1 MYSGGI
7 LHPDLSQ
14 WIARL
19 GHHNFLL
26 ITDAGYP
33 YIEGVPHIY
42 LGFTPGKPRFIDV
55 FESIQAQLPVEKYW
69 IAREM
74 ESQNPAV
81 YRQFVALLHDE
92 EPSFVESHELFKE
105 KARASMVVVRTG
117 EVTPFANCLLECGV
131 AF

>member
-1 MYSGGI
+1 MYRNGI
-7 LHPDLSQ
+7 LHPELAN

-19 GHHNFLL
+19 GHHNYLL

-42 LGFTPGKPRFIDV
+42 LGYTQGKPGFIDV
-55 FESIQAQLPVEKYW
+55 FQSIQAHMPIESYW

-74 ESQNPAV
+74 KTENPTI
-81 YRQFVALLHDE
+81 YRQFSALLGDTS
-92 EPSFVESHELFKE
+92 PSFVANHELFKA
-105 KARASMVVVRTG
+105 KARHSLVVVRTG

-131 AF
+131 SF

>member
-1 MYSGGI
+1 MYRDGI
-7 LHPDLSQ
+7 FQPELAQ

-19 GHHNFLL
+19 GHHNYLL

-42 LGFTPGKPRFIDV
+42 LGYAPGKPHFIDV
-55 FESIQAQLPVEKYW
+55 FESVQAQLPVEKFW

-74 ESQNPAV
+74 ASENPTL
-81 YRQFVALLHDE
+81 YQQFLRCLGDK

-105 KARASMVVVRTG
+105 KARQSLVVVRTG